1 MIKPPNHEGDA
12 SRSQSSLTF
21 LFEDEN
27 MRRQN
32 KTRQAQLKSE
42 AYFQRAF
49 KENLIYL
56 LIQLLK

>member
-1 MIKPPNHEGDA
+1 
-12 SRSQSSLTF
+12 
-21 LFEDEN
+21 

-42 AYFQRAF
+42 AYFQGAF